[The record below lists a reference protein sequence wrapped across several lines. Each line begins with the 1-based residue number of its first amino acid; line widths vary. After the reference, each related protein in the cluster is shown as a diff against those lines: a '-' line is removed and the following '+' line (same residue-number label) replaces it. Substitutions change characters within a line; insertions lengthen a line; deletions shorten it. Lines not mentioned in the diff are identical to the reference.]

1 VYLFKGIKGCN
12 NKLRACLETGIRFP
26 GVNIYNMKIVV
37 ASDKYKGSLSAL
49 EVCRVIG
56 RAIKEMDADIE
67 VVLSPMADGG
77 DGTVE
82 TLVESLEGRFVEVRV
97 KGPLGE
103 PVKARFGMIGA
114 DTSVIEMA
122 SASGLVLVPPDKR
135 DPMETTTYGTG
146 ELISKA
152 IDIGSKKI
160 IVGIGGSA
168 TNDGGMGMAQALGY
182 KLLDGN
188 GDPLGFGGKELAR
201 LASIEDTG
209 IKSKLLSTTIEV
221 ASDVDNP
228 LYGKKGAAYVYGPQK
243 GASPEIVKVLDKG
256 LKNYA
261 QIVSRD
267 LKKDIAHLPGAGA
280 AGGLGAGLAA
290 FAGGILKPGTEIV
303 IEITGLE
310 DKIKDAD
317 LIITGEGAMDEQT
330 FYGKSAYGVAKLAS
344 KYSIPVITINGSV
357 LSNRYNINEKN
368 SSLFS
373 GNFSII
379 NRPMILEEAIRDA
392 EELLSRAVLEIISFY
407 LRIAK

>member
-1 VYLFKGIKGCN
+1 
-12 NKLRACLETGIRFP
+12 
-26 GVNIYNMKIVV
+26 MKIVI

-49 EVCRVIG
+49 EVCRIIE
-56 RAIKEMDADIE
+56 RTIKEIGPDIE
-67 VVLSPMADGG
+67 VMISPMADGG

-82 TLVESLEGRFVEVRV
+82 TLVESLDGKLIELKV

-103 PVKARFGMIGA
+103 PVNARFGMIDNGTA
-114 DTSVIEMA
+114 VIEMA
-122 SASGLVLVPPDKR
+122 SASGLVLVPEEKQN
-135 DPMETTTYGTG
+135 PMETTTYGTG
-146 ELISKA
+146 ELILKA
-152 IDIGSKKI
+152 IDMGSKKI

-182 KLLDGN
+182 RLLDSN
-188 GDPLGFGGKELAR
+188 GDPLDPGGKGLAR
-201 LASIEDTG
+201 LANIDNSG
-209 IKSKLLSTTIEV
+209 INSKLLSTTIEV

-243 GASPEIVKVLDKG
+243 GADPEMVKALDEG

-261 QIVSRD
+261 KIVARD
-267 LKKDIAHLPGAGA
+267 LKKDIADLPGAGA

-290 FAGGILKPGTEIV
+290 FAGGILKPGTDIV
-303 IEITGLE
+303 IETTGLE

-344 KYSIPVITINGSV
+344 KYNIPVITINGSV
-357 LSNRYNINEKN
+357 LSDRNNIDEKN

-379 NRPMILEEAIRDA
+379 NKPMKLEEAIRDA
-392 EELLSRAVLEIISFY
+392 EGLLSGAAAEIISFY
-407 LRIAK
+407 LEIVK

>member
-1 VYLFKGIKGCN
+1 
-12 NKLRACLETGIRFP
+12 
-26 GVNIYNMKIVV
+26 MKIVI
-37 ASDKYKGSLSAL
+37 ASDKYKGSLSAT

-56 RAIKEMDADIE
+56 KTIKEIGPDIE
-67 VVLSPMADGG
+67 VILSPMADGG

-82 TLVESLEGRFVEVRV
+82 TLVESLDGKFVELEV
-97 KGPLGE
+97 KGPLGK
-103 PVKARFGMIGA
+103 PVMARFGMIGSSTA
-114 DTSVIEMA
+114 VIEMA
-122 SASGLVLVPPDKR
+122 SASGLVLVPAGR
-135 DPMETTTYGTG
+135 RNPMETTTYGTG
-146 ELISKA
+146 ELILKA
-152 IDIGSKKI
+152 IDMGSKKI

-182 KLLDGN
+182 RLLDSS
-188 GDPLGFGGKELAR
+188 GDPLGFGGKELVR
-201 LASIEDTG
+201 LSSIDDTG
-209 IKSKLLSTTIEV
+209 INSKLLSTTIEV

-243 GASPEIVKVLDKG
+243 GAGPEMVKDLDGG

-261 QIVSRD
+261 QVVARD
-267 LKKDIAHLPGAGA
+267 LKKDIAGLPGAGA

-290 FAGGILKPGTEIV
+290 FAGGILKPGTDIV
-303 IEITGLE
+303 IETTGLE

-317 LIITGEGAMDEQT
+317 LIITGEGAMDDQT
-330 FYGKSAYGVAKLAS
+330 FYGKSAYGVAKLAL

-357 LSNRYNINEKN
+357 LSDRNNIDEKN

-379 NRPMILEEAIRDA
+379 NRPMTLEEAIRDA
-392 EELLSRAVLEIISFY
+392 EELLSGAAAEIISFY

>member
-1 VYLFKGIKGCN
+1 
-12 NKLRACLETGIRFP
+12 
-26 GVNIYNMKIVV
+26 MKIVI
-37 ASDKYKGSLSAL
+37 ASDKYKGSLSAT

-56 RAIKEMDADIE
+56 KTIKEIGPDIE
-67 VVLSPMADGG
+67 VILSPMADGG

-82 TLVESLEGRFVEVRV
+82 TLVESLDGKFVELEV

-103 PVKARFGMIGA
+103 PVMARFGMIGSGTA
-114 DTSVIEMA
+114 VIEMA
-122 SASGLVLVPPDKR
+122 SASGLVLVPAGR
-135 DPMETTTYGTG
+135 RNPMETTTYGTG
-146 ELISKA
+146 ELILKA
-152 IDIGSKKI
+152 IDMGSKKI

-182 KLLDGN
+182 RLLDSS
-188 GDPLGFGGKELAR
+188 GDPLGFGGKELVR
-201 LASIEDTG
+201 LSSIDDAG
-209 IKSKLLSTTIEV
+209 INSKLLSTTIEV

-243 GASPEIVKVLDKG
+243 GAGPEMVKDLDGG

-261 QIVSRD
+261 QIVARD
-267 LKKDIAHLPGAGA
+267 LKKDIAGLPGAGA

-290 FAGGILKPGTEIV
+290 FAEGILKPGTDIV
-303 IEITGLE
+303 IETTGLE

-317 LIITGEGAMDEQT
+317 LIITGEGAMDDQT
-330 FYGKSAYGVAKLAS
+330 FYGKSAYGVAKLAL

-357 LSNRYNINEKN
+357 LSDRNNIDEKN

-379 NRPMILEEAIRDA
+379 NRPMTLEEAIRDA
-392 EELLSRAVLEIISFY
+392 EELLSGAAAEIISFY

>member
-1 VYLFKGIKGCN
+1 MYLFKGIKGCN
-12 NKLRACLETGIRFP
+12 NNLEEIC
-26 GVNIYNMKIVV
+26 YMKIVI

-49 EVCRVIG
+49 EVCRIIE
-56 RAIKEMDADIE
+56 RTIKEIGPDIE
-67 VVLSPMADGG
+67 VMISPMADGG

-82 TLVESLEGRFVEVRV
+82 TLVESLDGKLIELKV

-103 PVKARFGMIGA
+103 PVNARFGMIGNGTA
-114 DTSVIEMA
+114 VIEMA
-122 SASGLVLVPPDKR
+122 SASGLVLVPADMQN
-135 DPMETTTYGTG
+135 PMETTTYGTG
-146 ELISKA
+146 ELILKA
-152 IDIGSKKI
+152 IEMGSKKI

-182 KLLDGN
+182 RLLDSN
-188 GDPLGFGGKELAR
+188 ADPLDPGGKGLAR
-201 LASIEDTG
+201 LASIDNSG
-209 IKSKLLSTTIEV
+209 INSKLLLTTIEV

-243 GASPEIVKVLDKG
+243 GADPEMVKALDEG
-256 LKNYA
+256 LINYA
-261 QIVSRD
+261 KIVARD
-267 LKKDIAHLPGAGA
+267 LKKDIADLPGAGA

-290 FAGGILKPGTEIV
+290 FAGGILKPGTDIV
-303 IEITGLE
+303 IETTGLE

-344 KYSIPVITINGSV
+344 KYNIPVITINGSV
-357 LSNRYNINEKN
+357 LSDINSIDEKN

-379 NRPMILEEAIRDA
+379 NKPMSLEEAIRDA
-392 EELLSRAVLEIISFY
+392 EELLSGAAAEIISFY
-407 LRIAK
+407 LEIVK